1 VLTPEEFVQVL
12 KRYGVELSIKQQEQF
27 AKYFYLLIEWNQKIN
42 LTAITEEKE
51 VYLKHFFDS
60 LLPIFLGEFLD
71 KNLSTLLDVG
81 AGAGFPSIPMKI
93 LLPNLNVSIIDS
105 LSKRI
110 KFLKELEK
118 QLNLKKVFFHH
129 GRAEDF
135 GQDLKFRAKYDFVT
149 ARAVARLNV
158 LSELTL
164 PFVKKGGYF
173 TALKASKAI
182 KEVEEAKAAIALFGA
197 QIVDIKEY
205 QLPAVGDSRF
215 LIIIKKCK
223 ETPNKYPRKAGIPN
237 KKPIAI

>member
-1 VLTPEEFVQVL
+1 MTPEEFVQFL
-12 KRYGVELSIKQQEQF
+12 KKYGVELSIKQQEQF
-27 AKYFYLLIEWNQKIN
+27 AKYFHLLIEWNQKMN

-71 KNLSTLLDVG
+71 KNLSSLLDVG

-105 LSKRI
+105 LSKRVN
-110 KFLKELEK
+110 FLRELEK
-118 QLNLKKVFFHH
+118 QLELEEISFYH

-135 GQDLKFRAKYDFVT
+135 GQDSKFRASYNFVIV
-149 ARAVARLNV
+149 RAVARLHV

-173 TALKASKAI
+173 IALKAGKAI
-182 KEVEEAKAAIALFGA
+182 EEVEEAKVAIALLGG

-205 QLPAVGDSRF
+205 QLPVLGDSRF

-223 ETPNKYPRKAGIPN
+223 KTPNKYPRKAGIPN
-237 KKPIAI
+237 KKPITI